1 MALIRRIGFTRF
13 NRWGD
18 NLGRLT
24 VSAATHTDALDGT
37 DELNITCAE
46 DLVKGDR
53 VVWID
58 LQGVCHEHIVDT
70 IDRVHDDDGAPETQ
84 AVCINSVNET
94 WDDWLDDKIGR
105 AHV

>member
-1 MALIRRIGFTRF
+1 M
-13 NRWGD
+13 
-18 NLGRLT
+18 
-24 VSAATHTDALDGT
+24 SAATHTDALDGT

-58 LQGVCHEHIVDT
+58 LQGSHQHIVDT

-84 AVCINSVNET
+84 AVCINF
-94 WDDWLDDKIGR
+94 G
-105 AHV
+105 